1 MSGRSRRRVAAA
13 ATAPGLAVGPA
24 AQAPRKERAAAISIL
39 SNTLLIAL
47 KVVAGIVTG
56 SIAILTEA
64 AHSAID
70 LVASVIAFFSV
81 RKAEQ
86 PADESHPYGH
96 DKVENVAAGIEGML
110 ILVGAGVIVFESVSR
125 LAQGSEVDSLG
136 FGIAVIGFSAV
147 ANLAVSTYL
156 YRQAHITE
164 SPALEGDAAHL
175 RTDAFTSI
183 GVLVGLVL
191 VELTGATWLD
201 PAAALIVAGA
211 IVFAGVRI
219 LSRTSR
225 VLVDEALP
233 EDEMNAVR
241 EIVAGHGAPELIGF
255 HKLRAPRREQAL
267 RRPPPPVPR
276 RHQPAPRPR
285 DLARASARDRPPAA
299 RSGRSHPSGARGGRG
314 PAGPPPVGRK
324 KPGLMSCHDI
334 RSGLFA

>member
-1 MSGRSRRRVAAA
+1 MSGSSRRRVAAA
-13 ATAPGLAVGPA
+13 ASAPGLAVGPA

-96 DKVENVAAGIEGML
+96 AKVENVAAGIEGML
-110 ILVGAGVIVFESVSR
+110 ILVGAGVIVFESIRR
-125 LAQGSEVDSLG
+125 LAQGAEVESLG

-156 YRQAHITE
+156 YRQARITE

-219 LSRTSR
+219 LNRTSR

-233 EDEMNAVR
+233 EVEMNAVR
-241 EIVAGHGAPELIGF
+241 EIVAAHGAPELIGF
-255 HKLRAPRREQAL
+255 HKLRARRAGSRRYIDLHLQFRDGTSL
-267 RRPPPPVPR
+267 RRAHEISHELQREITLRLRGADVLIHLEPEEAADR
-276 RHQPAPRPR
+276 SAGKHPA
-285 DLARASARDRPPAA
+285 
-299 RSGRSHPSGARGGRG
+299 
-314 PAGPPPVGRK
+314 
-324 KPGLMSCHDI
+324 
-334 RSGLFA
+334 

>member
-1 MSGRSRRRVAAA
+1 MSGPSRRRVAAA
-13 ATAPGLAVGPA
+13 ASAPGLAVGPA

-47 KVVAGIVTG
+47 KVAAGIVTG

-86 PADESHPYGH
+86 PADASHPYGH

-110 ILVGAGVIVFESVSR
+110 ILVGAGVIVFESVRR
-125 LAQGSEVDSLG
+125 LAQGAEVESLG

-219 LSRTSR
+219 LNRTSR

-233 EDEMNAVR
+233 EEEMNAVR
-241 EIVAGHGAPELIGF
+241 EIVAGYGAPELIGF
-255 HKLRAPRREQAL
+255 HKLRARRAGSRRYVDLHLQFRDGTSLRRAHEISHELQRLIAL
-267 RRPPPPVPR
+267 RLRGADVLIHLEPQEAADR
-276 RHQPAPRPR
+276 RAVE
-285 DLARASARDRPPAA
+285 DRA
-299 RSGRSHPSGARGGRG
+299 
-314 PAGPPPVGRK
+314 
-324 KPGLMSCHDI
+324 
-334 RSGLFA
+334 